1 MYSATPPQDSEHLSS
16 DFPILGLGI
25 DMGGTQTR
33 WALADQQGNI
43 RKEGA
48 AQGATALML
57 ASAEGKAS
65 IQELFF
71 FVAHQITNTIHEFGK
86 IHFVQAGLTGFNGD
100 SLAIKQILGMAFN
113 LPDTAVKISNDIEV
127 AFLDVF
133 QPGEGYLVY
142 AGTGSIAAYIDE
154 LEQFHRAGGHGYILD
169 DAGSGYWIARE
180 ALKHIWREEDTH
192 PGAWR
197 LSPMAK
203 TIFDQIGG
211 HDWNQS
217 RDFIYQSSRGE
228 VGKLA
233 LAVAATADSDHMAMK
248 ILSEA
253 GSELARLAS
262 AMCQRFGE
270 KPIALSGRVQDLHP
284 IIFAT
289 MKHNLPDNCSLSS
302 CKNVAHHRA
311 ARIAAT
317 QTTHASNDIA
327 FKNTNNILTI

>member
-1 MYSATPPQDSEHLSS
+1 MHSVIPSQQSEQLSCA
-16 DFPILGLGI
+16 FPALGLGI

-33 WALADQQGNI
+33 WALADQHGNI
-43 RKEGA
+43 HNEGA
-48 AQGATALML
+48 VQGATALQL
-57 ASAEGKAS
+57 ASPEGKAT

-71 FVAHQITNTIHEFGK
+71 SMAHEINISIHPFGK
-86 IHFVQAGLTGFNGD
+86 IHFIQAGLTGFNGD
-100 SLAIKQILGMAFN
+100 SPAIKQMLSSAFH
-113 LPDTAVKISNDIEV
+113 LPDIAVKISNDIEV

-133 QPGEGYLVY
+133 RPGEGYLVY

-154 LEQFHRAGGHGYILD
+154 QEQFHRAGGHGYILD

-180 ALKHIWREEDTH
+180 ALKHIWREEDLH

-203 TIFDQIGG
+203 AIFDQIGG
-211 HDWNQS
+211 QEWNHS
-217 RDFIYQSSRGE
+217 RDFIYQRSRGE

-233 LAVAATADSDHMAMK
+233 LAVAATADNDQMAMT
-248 ILSEA
+248 ILNEA
-253 GSELARLAS
+253 GSELARLAR
-262 AMCQRFGE
+262 AMCLRFGD

-284 IIFAT
+284 IIFAS
-289 MKHNLPDNCSLSS
+289 MKHHLPDNCSLRS

-317 QTTHASNDIA
+317 QAT
-327 FKNTNNILTI
+327 